1 MKILAIDTSGKALGI
16 AVLSG
21 DRILF
26 ESYLDTGLNHSQV
39 LLPEIERAMQAL
51 GMTLN
56 DVDLFAAT
64 AGPGSFTGLRIGLST
79 LKGFALSRRKPL
91 IGVSTLEAMAQGICA
106 ESILLCPIISGP
118 LKEIY
123 AGLYRRLNPGG
134 LTCIVSDR
142 ITDLER
148 LVERIQEPVIFL
160 GEGALRQQSQLQGLL
175 PQYAQFCFDIC
186 RASSVAA
193 VGLRKFRK
201 QEIQDMVS
209 LIPTYLRVSEAEQKH
224 GRG

>member
-26 ESYLDTGLNHSQV
+26 ESHLDTGLNHSQV

-91 IGVSTLEAMAQGICA
+91 IGVSTLEAMAQGVCV

-123 AGLYRRLNPGG
+123 AGLYRHLNPDG
-134 LTCIVSDR
+134 LTCVMSDR
-142 ITDLER
+142 ITELDR

-175 PQYAQFCFDIC
+175 PQYAQFCLNIC